1 MKKVE
6 HYRQHANECRSMANR
21 SHSAEGKAMLIN
33 MAATWHSLA
42 IDRESHIARQKR
54 LAALEGRTGHKENL
68 AGSIPIDQLN
78 AANDE

>member
-1 MKKVE
+1 
-6 HYRQHANECRSMANR
+6 
-21 SHSAEGKAMLIN
+21 MLIN